1 MLVTCL
7 STPRLRR
14 SRGDEMDLDAV
25 SEPVLPSRV
34 LITDVDPNVLRQTNR
49 ALVSAGF
56 VVAEA
61 ADAERALTL
70 VADQRFD
77 LLVLD
82 STMFGADGV
91 AVCTAIRG
99 RARTPII
106 VSSASGAEAD
116 VVRALNLGADDYVI
130 KPLKQRTLLA
140 RIHAILR
147 RSAMSERGMLG
158 ADGARARCRGAGA
171 DERYDASRA
180 DAARGGIAAR
190 AARLAGP
197 RRQRGAFSNGGMGQ
211 GGARAPARLEADH
224 LSVTP
229 QARSRARIREPPAN
243 FAQRG
248 LPLAQGR
255 RRALSAPEQ

>member
-1 MLVTCL
+1 
-7 STPRLRR
+7 
-14 SRGDEMDLDAV
+14 MDLDAV

-158 ADGARARCRGAGA
+158 ADGVAL
-171 DERYDASRA
+171 DV
-180 DAARGGIAAR
+180 AAQELTSGTTRVA
-190 AARLAGP
+190 LT
-197 RRQRGAFSNGGMGQ
+197 
-211 GGARAPARLEADH
+211 RLEAV
-224 LSVTP
+224 L
-229 QARSRARIREPPAN
+229 
-243 FAQRG
+243 
-248 LPLAQGR
+248 L
-255 RRALSAPEQ
+255 RALLGSPGRAVSAERLAMEAWGKVAPEHRHALKQIIYRLRRKLESEPAFASRLQTSRSAGYRWRRDEGAR